1 MPSVGGTLMSA
12 HSIPGLRFLT
22 ASSTPMT
29 ASMSASLSAQ
39 RHGRFPLDVV
49 LLGSA
54 LLLLAIGLVMVAS
67 ASVSIAERQM
77 NDPLY
82 YFWRQGAFVI
92 VGLIAA
98 YSVLRVRLVY
108 WERLGPYCLL
118 VGLTMLVVVLLIG
131 REINGSTRWLAL
143 GPVNFQPSELVKL
156 FVVVYLAGYLVR
168 RGDEVRESV
177 KGFLKPMALVG
188 LIGLLLLLEPDFGAA
203 AVITT
208 TVLGMMFL
216 GGVRLWQFAVLFM
229 VMLAA
234 MGTLAYSS
242 PYRVARLTSFVNPW
256 ADPFDSGFQ
265 LTQALIAFGRG
276 EWLGVGLGGS
286 IQKLFYLPEA
296 HTDFLFSVLAEEL
309 GLLGAV
315 SVIALFAVLVWRA
328 FAIGTASAAA
338 GNRFGSYV
346 AYGIGM
352 WLGLQ
357 AFINLGV
364 NMGVLPT
371 KGLTLPLMSYG
382 GSSIVMSCVAV
393 ALLLRISH
401 EHPAVGLPAAR
412 RNESKPSA
420 RGRSAASRRRSTTWG
435 RGK

>member
-1 MPSVGGTLMSA
+1 MSA

-22 ASSTPMT
+22 ASVTPMT
-29 ASMSASLSAQ
+29 ASISAQ
-39 RHGRFPLDVV
+39 RHRRFPLDMV

-118 VGLTMLVVVLLIG
+118 VGLTMLVVVLLLG

-216 GGVRLWQFAVLFM
+216 GGVRLWQFAVLFT
-229 VMLAA
+229 VMLVA

-286 IQKLFYLPEA
+286 VQKLFYLPEA

-401 EHPAVGLPAAR
+401 EHPAMGQPGAR
-412 RNESKPSA
+412 RNESTSSP
-420 RGRSAASRRRSTTWG
+420 RGRSASSRRRSTTWG
-435 RGK
+435 RSK